1 MLKSHGA
8 ILHSPA
14 GYMYEHDTSSV
25 MGSTGSDIDASMQGL
40 GAEPQGVSRG
50 APMFRFVAG
59 DPPGPTPYYL
69 PPHTHTYP
77 TTCHINPADPPTPL
91 WHLL

>member
-1 MLKSHGA
+1 MKSHGA

-40 GAEPQGVSRG
+40 GLGAEPRGVSRG
-50 APMFRFVAG
+50 APMFLFVAG

-69 PPHTHTYP
+69 PPPHTH
-77 TTCHINPADPPTPL
+77 ILPL
-91 WHLL
+91 VI